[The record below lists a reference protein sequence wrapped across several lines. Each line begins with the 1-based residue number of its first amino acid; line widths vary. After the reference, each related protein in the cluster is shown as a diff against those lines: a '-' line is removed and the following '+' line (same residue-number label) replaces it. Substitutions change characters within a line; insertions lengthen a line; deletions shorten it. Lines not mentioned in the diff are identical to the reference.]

1 MLYNIIHLILCFF
14 ILSVLFVA
22 TSATAQIKDSIRT
35 LALEERVLED
45 ALQQDDNRI
54 NDDEWQQQREIL
66 KQSKIYLNKCDA
78 NALKQS
84 TLLNDLQIKSFIQYR
99 TTMGKLISVY
109 ELQAIPY
116 FDSRTIKKILPFI
129 SIEEIQTQNEIKKY
143 HHTLLLRTGWSNNND
158 VIDATTPSNQ
168 WLGSAQRAMIRYTYQ
183 QKNWQAGFVVEKDA
197 GEKFTGPIGFDHT
210 SFHAVLKKLGSF
222 ENIIIGDYTIN
233 TGQGLMQWQ
242 NFALGKGAEIMNIKR
257 TGATLRPYN
266 SSGEFFYYRGIATQW
281 HCRAITITAFASQR
295 KLSVIS
301 YIDTLTG
308 KLFFSSINVSGYHR
322 TALELERKNNNTL
335 QSSGAIIQ
343 YENDHFSMGIQ
354 AVSHGWSMLYQP
366 RTEPYQYVLAGG
378 RHMMNAGMFYD
389 YTWHNYHF
397 FGEYSIDKQFNHA
410 ILQGALIGVN
420 KFVDISL
427 LYRNIQPSYQAI
439 FTNAFIASTHAQ
451 NEKGI
456 YAGIQIKPNKDLRIS
471 AFVDMITYPWLR
483 YQIDAPST
491 ASDYFIQLEYKPTKT
506 LEWLFRFRTN
516 NSIQNGNV
524 DEEQS
529 LVNIKKDQIRCQVS
543 VDNAPISFS
552 MRIDANRYT
561 PENAIPQTGISSFF
575 NVSLR
580 FPQKPWSAQVRL
592 GYFDTDSYDTRLFA
606 FENDVLF
613 KNTLST
619 VWGTG
624 WRFYIN
630 GKYNVNKH
638 ITFFSKIGSTQR
650 ATVND
655 KNPSLKEYQTFLEYT
670 VQALLS
676 F

>member
-1 MLYNIIHLILCFF
+1 MRFISSTFILLILCC
-14 ILSVLFVA
+14 A
-22 TSATAQIKDSIRT
+22 TNTIAQTKDSIRSSVI
-35 LALEERVLED
+35 EESVLED
-45 ALQQDDNRI
+45 ALQQEDSRM
-54 NDDEWQQQREIL
+54 NDDEWLQRREML
-66 KQSKIYLNKCDA
+66 KKNKINLNKCDA
-78 NALKQS
+78 TVLKQS
-84 TLLNDLQIKSFIQYR
+84 TLLNDLQIKSFLQYR
-99 TTMGKLISVY
+99 TTMGKLISIY

-116 FDSRTIKKILPFI
+116 FDIRTIKKILPFI

-158 VIDATTPSNQ
+158 VIDATTPSTQ

-197 GEKFTGPIGFDHT
+197 GEKFTGPTGFDHT
-210 SFHAVLKKLGSF
+210 SFYASLKKIGSF
-222 ENIIIGDYTIN
+222 ENVIIGDYTIN
-233 TGQGLMQWQ
+233 AGQGLMQWQ
-242 NFALGKGAEIMNIKR
+242 NFALGKGAEIMSIKR

-281 HCRAITITAFASQR
+281 HHRFITITAFASQR
-295 KLSVIS
+295 KLSVTS
-301 YIDTLTG
+301 YTDTLTG
-308 KLFFSSINVSGYHR
+308 KTFFSSINTSGYHR

-343 YENDHFSMGIQ
+343 YENDHFSMGVQ

-366 RTEPYQYVLAGG
+366 RTEPYQYVLTGG
-378 RHMMNAGMFYD
+378 RHMVNVGMFYD
-389 YTWHNYHF
+389 YTWRNYHL
-397 FGEYSIDKQFNHA
+397 FGEYVIDKQFNHA
-410 ILQGALIGVN
+410 ILQGALISVN

-439 FTNAFIASTHAQ
+439 FTNAFIASTNAQ

-456 YAGIQIKPNKDLRIS
+456 YAGIQITPNKALRIS
-471 AFVDMITYPWLR
+471 AFVDMVTYPWLR

-491 ASDYFIQLEYKPTKT
+491 ASDYFIQLEYKPSKT

-516 NSIQNGNV
+516 NNIQNGNV
-524 DEEQS
+524 DEEQP
-529 LVNIKKDQIRCQVS
+529 LVNIKRDQIRCQVS

-561 PENAIPQTGISSFF
+561 PENAISQTGISSFF

-580 FPQKPWSAQVRL
+580 FPQKPWSAQIRL

-638 ITFFSKIGSTQR
+638 ITLFSKIGSTQR

-670 VQALLS
+670 LQAMVS